1 MDATTY
7 SSRHVPVFLT
17 FVRSS
22 SYIKQ
27 MHGKQSESKAAAQI
41 QVKQSFNELFLL
53 LFFFPLFFLPELA
66 VIPKYIYEYLYGLLG
81 LRHDMKRSDLVSMAL
96 NYLWVVEDMR
106 SELLGEV
113 I

>member
-1 MDATTY
+1 MGNNLRA
-7 SSRHVPVFLT
+7 
-17 FVRSS
+17 
-22 SYIKQ
+22 K
-27 MHGKQSESKAAAQI
+27 
-41 QVKQSFNELFLL
+41 LL
-53 LFFFPLFFLPELA
+53 LRFRLNSLLMSFSFFFFFFPLFFLPELA
-66 VIPKYIYEYLYGLLG
+66 VIPKYIYEYLCGLLG